1 MRIKHKLQ
9 EHNISLETSVFVRL
23 VNKSASKMSKD
34 DCFPDSIKEK
44 IKNLIL
50 CIDPLMP
57 LIKEYQCLVS
67 NFQRNAEKFYSKA
80 YGINSNSKVI
90 GNLDL
95 ISTRFMLGELAN
107 NILSYMQMVN
117 SSNTQVHVIIDKE
130 KQGLQYVFGHIF
142 HKFYKRFR

>member
-57 LIKEYQCLVS
+57 LIKECQCLVS

-90 GNLDL
+90 EN
-95 ISTRFMLGELAN
+95 
-107 NILSYMQMVN
+107 
-117 SSNTQVHVIIDKE
+117 
-130 KQGLQYVFGHIF
+130 
-142 HKFYKRFR
+142 